1 MCDCIKE
8 ICYKIKEAGGYVNVD
23 PPVELLSG
31 RVYLSFTCREFGKKR
46 TKEIPLMLSKCP
58 FCGEEYK
65 QENWNQVISEVS
77 DLINESRDKKN
88 ELATEVIA
96 QAKRITRRWFTAWVI
111 TLVALIVTNIIWMY
125 MLLK

>member
-1 MCDCIKE
+1 MENTKD
-8 ICYKIKEAGGYVNVD
+8 KIPAD
-23 PPVELLSG
+23 A
-31 RVYLSFTCREFGKKR
+31 
-46 TKEIPLMLSKCP
+46 
-58 FCGEEYK
+58 
-65 QENWNQVISEVS
+65 NWNQAINTVS

>member
-1 MCDCIKE
+1 MKNTKD
-8 ICYKIKEAGGYVNVD
+8 KIPAD
-23 PPVELLSG
+23 A
-31 RVYLSFTCREFGKKR
+31 
-46 TKEIPLMLSKCP
+46 
-58 FCGEEYK
+58 
-65 QENWNQVISEVS
+65 NWNQVISEVS

-96 QAKRITRRWFTAWVI
+96 QAKRFARRWFVAWVI

>member
-1 MCDCIKE
+1 MKNTKD
-8 ICYKIKEAGGYVNVD
+8 KIPAD
-23 PPVELLSG
+23 A
-31 RVYLSFTCREFGKKR
+31 
-46 TKEIPLMLSKCP
+46 
-58 FCGEEYK
+58 
-65 QENWNQVISEVS
+65 NWNQVISEVS

>member
-1 MCDCIKE
+1 MKNTKD
-8 ICYKIKEAGGYVNVD
+8 KIPAD
-23 PPVELLSG
+23 A
-31 RVYLSFTCREFGKKR
+31 
-46 TKEIPLMLSKCP
+46 
-58 FCGEEYK
+58 
-65 QENWNQVISEVS
+65 NWNQVISEVS

-111 TLVALIVTNIIWMY
+111 TLVALMVTNIIWMY

>member
-1 MCDCIKE
+1 MKNTKD
-8 ICYKIKEAGGYVNVD
+8 KIPAD
-23 PPVELLSG
+23 A
-31 RVYLSFTCREFGKKR
+31 
-46 TKEIPLMLSKCP
+46 
-58 FCGEEYK
+58 
-65 QENWNQVISEVS
+65 NWNQVISEVS

-111 TLVALIVTNIIWMY
+111 TLLALIVTNIIWMY

>member
-1 MCDCIKE
+1 MENTKD
-8 ICYKIKEAGGYVNVD
+8 KIPAD
-23 PPVELLSG
+23 A
-31 RVYLSFTCREFGKKR
+31 
-46 TKEIPLMLSKCP
+46 
-58 FCGEEYK
+58 
-65 QENWNQVISEVS
+65 NWNQVINTVS

>member
-1 MCDCIKE
+1 MKNTKD
-8 ICYKIKEAGGYVNVD
+8 KILAD
-23 PPVELLSG
+23 A
-31 RVYLSFTCREFGKKR
+31 
-46 TKEIPLMLSKCP
+46 
-58 FCGEEYK
+58 
-65 QENWNQVISEVS
+65 NWNQVISEVS

-125 MLLK
+125 MFLK

>member
-1 MCDCIKE
+1 MKNTKD
-8 ICYKIKEAGGYVNVD
+8 KIPAD
-23 PPVELLSG
+23 A
-31 RVYLSFTCREFGKKR
+31 
-46 TKEIPLMLSKCP
+46 
-58 FCGEEYK
+58 
-65 QENWNQVISEVS
+65 NWNQVISEVS

-96 QAKRITRRWFTAWVI
+96 QAKRITRRWFAAWVI

>member
-1 MCDCIKE
+1 MKNTKD
-8 ICYKIKEAGGYVNVD
+8 KIPAD
-23 PPVELLSG
+23 A
-31 RVYLSFTCREFGKKR
+31 
-46 TKEIPLMLSKCP
+46 
-58 FCGEEYK
+58 
-65 QENWNQVISEVS
+65 NWNQVISEVS

-96 QAKRITRRWFTAWVI
+96 QSKRITRRWFTAWVI

>member
-1 MCDCIKE
+1 MKNTKD
-8 ICYKIKEAGGYVNVD
+8 KIPAD
-23 PPVELLSG
+23 A
-31 RVYLSFTCREFGKKR
+31 
-46 TKEIPLMLSKCP
+46 
-58 FCGEEYK
+58 
-65 QENWNQVISEVS
+65 NWNQVISEIS

>member
-1 MCDCIKE
+1 MKNTKD
-8 ICYKIKEAGGYVNVD
+8 KIPAD
-23 PPVELLSG
+23 A
-31 RVYLSFTCREFGKKR
+31 
-46 TKEIPLMLSKCP
+46 
-58 FCGEEYK
+58 
-65 QENWNQVISEVS
+65 NWNQVISEVS

-125 MLLK
+125 MILK

>member
-1 MCDCIKE
+1 MRDTKD
-8 ICYKIKEAGGYVNVD
+8 KIPTDA
-23 PPVELLSG
+23 
-31 RVYLSFTCREFGKKR
+31 
-46 TKEIPLMLSKCP
+46 
-58 FCGEEYK
+58 
-65 QENWNQVISEVS
+65 NWNQVISEVS

>member
-1 MCDCIKE
+1 MKNTKD
-8 ICYKIKEAGGYVNVD
+8 KILAD
-23 PPVELLSG
+23 A
-31 RVYLSFTCREFGKKR
+31 
-46 TKEIPLMLSKCP
+46 
-58 FCGEEYK
+58 
-65 QENWNQVISEVS
+65 NWNQVISEVS

>member
-1 MCDCIKE
+1 MKNTKD
-8 ICYKIKEAGGYVNVD
+8 KIPAD
-23 PPVELLSG
+23 A
-31 RVYLSFTCREFGKKR
+31 
-46 TKEIPLMLSKCP
+46 
-58 FCGEEYK
+58 
-65 QENWNQVISEVS
+65 NWNQVISEVS

-96 QAKRITRRWFTAWVI
+96 QAKRITRRWFNAWVI

>member
-1 MCDCIKE
+1 MTNTKD
-8 ICYKIKEAGGYVNVD
+8 KIPAD
-23 PPVELLSG
+23 A
-31 RVYLSFTCREFGKKR
+31 
-46 TKEIPLMLSKCP
+46 
-58 FCGEEYK
+58 
-65 QENWNQVISEVS
+65 NWNQVISEVS

>member
-1 MCDCIKE
+1 MKNTKD
-8 ICYKIKEAGGYVNVD
+8 KIPAD
-23 PPVELLSG
+23 A
-31 RVYLSFTCREFGKKR
+31 
-46 TKEIPLMLSKCP
+46 
-58 FCGEEYK
+58 
-65 QENWNQVISEVS
+65 NWNQVISEVS

-111 TLVALIVTNIIWMY
+111 TLVALIVTNVIWMY

>member
-1 MCDCIKE
+1 MKNTKD
-8 ICYKIKEAGGYVNVD
+8 KIPAD
-23 PPVELLSG
+23 A
-31 RVYLSFTCREFGKKR
+31 
-46 TKEIPLMLSKCP
+46 
-58 FCGEEYK
+58 
-65 QENWNQVISEVS
+65 NWNQVISEVS

-96 QAKRITRRWFTAWVI
+96 QAKRITRRWFTAWGI

>member
-1 MCDCIKE
+1 MKNTKD
-8 ICYKIKEAGGYVNVD
+8 KIPAD
-23 PPVELLSG
+23 A
-31 RVYLSFTCREFGKKR
+31 
-46 TKEIPLMLSKCP
+46 
-58 FCGEEYK
+58 
-65 QENWNQVISEVS
+65 NWNQVISEVS

-96 QAKRITRRWFTAWVI
+96 QAKRITRKWFTAWVI

>member
-1 MCDCIKE
+1 MKNTKD
-8 ICYKIKEAGGYVNVD
+8 KIPAD
-23 PPVELLSG
+23 A
-31 RVYLSFTCREFGKKR
+31 
-46 TKEIPLMLSKCP
+46 
-58 FCGEEYK
+58 
-65 QENWNQVISEVS
+65 NWNQVISEVS

-111 TLVALIVTNIIWMY
+111 TLVALIVTNIIWMH

>member
-1 MCDCIKE
+1 MKNTKD
-8 ICYKIKEAGGYVNVD
+8 KIPAD
-23 PPVELLSG
+23 A
-31 RVYLSFTCREFGKKR
+31 
-46 TKEIPLMLSKCP
+46 
-58 FCGEEYK
+58 
-65 QENWNQVISEVS
+65 NWNQVISEVS

-125 MLLK
+125 MFLK

>member
-1 MCDCIKE
+1 MENTKD
-8 ICYKIKEAGGYVNVD
+8 KIPAD
-23 PPVELLSG
+23 A
-31 RVYLSFTCREFGKKR
+31 
-46 TKEIPLMLSKCP
+46 
-58 FCGEEYK
+58 
-65 QENWNQVISEVS
+65 NWNQVINTVS

-96 QAKRITRRWFTAWVI
+96 QAKRITRRWLTAWVI

>member
-1 MCDCIKE
+1 MENTKD
-8 ICYKIKEAGGYVNVD
+8 KIPAD
-23 PPVELLSG
+23 A
-31 RVYLSFTCREFGKKR
+31 
-46 TKEIPLMLSKCP
+46 
-58 FCGEEYK
+58 
-65 QENWNQVISEVS
+65 NWNQVINTVS

-96 QAKRITRRWFTAWVI
+96 QAKRITRMWFTAWVI

>member
-1 MCDCIKE
+1 MKNTKD
-8 ICYKIKEAGGYVNVD
+8 KIPAD
-23 PPVELLSG
+23 A
-31 RVYLSFTCREFGKKR
+31 
-46 TKEIPLMLSKCP
+46 
-58 FCGEEYK
+58 
-65 QENWNQVISEVS
+65 NWNQVISEVS

-88 ELATEVIA
+88 ELATEAIA